1 MLVTVKVFSYLILGI
16 PCYGPLNAYL
26 RYLTFFMFLIL
37 PNHCYLFKIFVVIIM
52 FILNFTRSM
61 FYVNDL
67 STKAVLLSSQNIDG
81 LYVLSESSATTIP

>member
-1 MLVTVKVFSYLILGI
+1 
-16 PCYGPLNAYL
+16 
-26 RYLTFFMFLIL
+26 
-37 PNHCYLFKIFVVIIM
+37 M

-67 STKAVLLSSQNIDG
+67 ITKAVLLSGQSIDG